1 MNIWTPGMSL
11 DDVEQEVVNQ
21 AYQFFNKNSEAA
33 AKSLQIDLDNFNEKM
48 ENFKLKSE
56 KIKQIIDREKKKERD
71 HYNMEKQR
79 LRECYNE
86 EGIRGPVEN
95 RIV

>member
-11 DDVEQEVVNQ
+11 EDVEQEVVNQ
-21 AYQFFNKNSEAA
+21 AHHFFNKNSEVA
-33 AKSLQIDLDNFNEKM
+33 AKSLQISLNDFNDKM

-56 KIKQIIDREKKKERD
+56 KIKQLIEREKKKERD
-71 HYNMEKQR
+71 HYNIEKQR
-79 LRECYNE
+79 IRECYDE
-86 EGIRGPVEN
+86 EGIPEPVQN